1 MRLCLFILAA
11 LPMLAQNALYLD
23 LSGTW
28 RLQASDDPRYAQPDL
43 DDSRW
48 RTLVLPV
55 PNGLGTAQPIPGIS
69 TIYWLRR
76 RVELPAGTDR
86 TRLALTLGA
95 IRDGYEVYL
104 DGKLVAT
111 TGSFDAPE
119 KAHLPQPHTFALPAV
134 AGSSLRLALRVH
146 RKISLP
152 QQWRLPDRGPYLL
165 TYQGH
170 LPLDPGAAQLQ
181 QWYGERSLGLVFGAI
196 LLFSACL
203 SFFAWNTDRNRRE
216 LLWFALVALTQA
228 SAEFLHLSQLSVH
241 SQPVDRSGFTTLQI
255 ALRQLVWPF
264 LGEFAIAS
272 FAPPHAA
279 WWRTALWSLFGLT
292 FFVIIFGIQ
301 ILWWCALLTG
311 GIILMMVMVC
321 SYRRAETD
329 SLEVFSSRIAIGIL
343 ALFEVENFARRLARV
358 PNWIPVSFP
367 IATYQVDRD
376 QVMFT
381 TLAVV
386 ILVSLL
392 RRTAADRREKQRL
405 ASEFEAARVIQR
417 LLLNQAQLR
426 DPAFVL
432 DAVYAPAQE
441 VGGDFYYVLDGQ
453 TIIVGDVSGKGLKA
467 AMLVSLA
474 IGALRTS
481 TGLRP
486 APLLSA
492 LSRAVAGQMEG
503 GFITCCCARLEADG
517 QLIIA
522 NAGHLAPYLDGVEAQ
537 VETGL
542 PLGLDPEAHYPETTL
557 TLRPGSPLTLL
568 SDGVVEAENSQRELF
583 GFDRTRE
590 ISTKSAQEIAEAA
603 KAWGQNDDIT
613 VVTVRR
619 DAQ

>member
-1 MRLCLFILAA
+1 M
-11 LPMLAQNALYLD
+11 
-23 LSGTW
+23 
-28 RLQASDDPRYAQPDL
+28 
-43 DDSRW
+43 
-48 RTLVLPV
+48 
-55 PNGLGTAQPIPGIS
+55 
-69 TIYWLRR
+69 
-76 RVELPAGTDR
+76 
-86 TRLALTLGA
+86 
-95 IRDGYEVYL
+95 
-104 DGKLVAT
+104 
-111 TGSFDAPE
+111 
-119 KAHLPQPHTFALPAV
+119 
-134 AGSSLRLALRVH
+134 
-146 RKISLP
+146 
-152 QQWRLPDRGPYLL
+152 
-165 TYQGH
+165 
-170 LPLDPGAAQLQ
+170 DPGPVQFLQ
-181 QWYGERSLGLVFGAI
+181 RYTDLSLGLVFGTI
-196 LLFSACL
+196 LLSIACL
-203 SFFAWNTDRNRRE
+203 SFFAWTTDRGRRE
-216 LLWFALVALTQA
+216 LLWFALAALTQA
-228 SAEFLHLSQLSVH
+228 SVEFFNLSQLSINA
-241 SQPVDRSGFTTLQI
+241 QPIDRWGKTISTSVIGF
-255 ALRQLVWPF
+255 LVWP
-264 LGEFAIAS
+264 LPGEFVIAS
-272 FAPPHAA
+272 FAPPRRV
-279 WWRTALWSLFGLT
+279 WWRTALWLLFVLTFSVIFDLRYFWWSAALTGVLIFTMVAVCWYRNSAKMISSDAWPLSLAVGILSLFQMENFGLRSIGLPNW
-292 FFVIIFGIQ
+292 FSIYFPV
-301 ILWWCALLTG
+301 A
-311 GIILMMVMVC
+311 
-321 SYRRAETD
+321 SYRVERNQV
-329 SLEVFSSRIAIGIL
+329 VFTALALVIL
-343 ALFEVENFARRLARV
+343 A
-358 PNWIPVSFP
+358 
-367 IATYQVDRD
+367 T
-376 QVMFT
+376 
-381 TLAVV
+381 
-386 ILVSLL
+386 LL
-392 RRTAADRREKQRL
+392 RRTAADRGEKQRL

-417 LLLNQAQLR
+417 LLLNQAPLR
-426 DPAFVL
+426 DPAFVF

-486 APLLSA
+486 GPLLSA

>member
-1 MRLCLFILAA
+1 
-11 LPMLAQNALYLD
+11 
-23 LSGTW
+23 
-28 RLQASDDPRYAQPDL
+28 
-43 DDSRW
+43 
-48 RTLVLPV
+48 
-55 PNGLGTAQPIPGIS
+55 
-69 TIYWLRR
+69 
-76 RVELPAGTDR
+76 
-86 TRLALTLGA
+86 
-95 IRDGYEVYL
+95 
-104 DGKLVAT
+104 
-111 TGSFDAPE
+111 
-119 KAHLPQPHTFALPAV
+119 
-134 AGSSLRLALRVH
+134 
-146 RKISLP
+146 
-152 QQWRLPDRGPYLL
+152 
-165 TYQGH
+165 
-170 LPLDPGAAQLQ
+170 
-181 QWYGERSLGLVFGAI
+181 
-196 LLFSACL
+196 
-203 SFFAWNTDRNRRE
+203 
-216 LLWFALVALTQA
+216 
-228 SAEFLHLSQLSVH
+228 
-241 SQPVDRSGFTTLQI
+241 
-255 ALRQLVWPF
+255 
-264 LGEFAIAS
+264 
-272 FAPPHAA
+272 
-279 WWRTALWSLFGLT
+279 
-292 FFVIIFGIQ
+292 
-301 ILWWCALLTG
+301 
-311 GIILMMVMVC
+311 
-321 SYRRAETD
+321 
-329 SLEVFSSRIAIGIL
+329 
-343 ALFEVENFARRLARV
+343 
-358 PNWIPVSFP
+358 
-367 IATYQVDRD
+367 
-376 QVMFT
+376 MFT

-426 DPAFVL
+426 ESHYTL

-557 TLRPGSPLTLL
+557 TLRPGSCLTLL
-568 SDGVVEAENSQRELF
+568 SDGVVEAENPQRELF
-583 GFDRTRE
+583 GFDRTRD
-590 ISTKSAQEIAEAA
+590 ISGKSAQEIAEAA
-603 KAWGQNDDIT
+603 RAWGQNDDIT